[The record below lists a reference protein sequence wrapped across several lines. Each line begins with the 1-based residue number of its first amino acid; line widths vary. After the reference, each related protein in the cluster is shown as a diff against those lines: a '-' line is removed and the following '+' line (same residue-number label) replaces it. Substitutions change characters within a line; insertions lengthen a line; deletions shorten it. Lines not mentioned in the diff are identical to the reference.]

1 MVETP
6 SLFYLRNNV
15 SNIFILQDLPD
26 ESLDAVLSLSLTQK
40 SNYFTAM
47 VKTFY
52 ENLDEGTEEF
62 EELVASYVSSFYVEK
77 LYRSNRFFNEK
88 FTPVY
93 TSTGLIRNIILD
105 MYYADDDLIT
115 H

>member
-1 MVETP
+1 MDDA
-6 SLFYLRNNV
+6 
-15 SNIFILQDLPD
+15 FILEGLSN
-26 ESLDAVLSLSLTQK
+26 ESLDTILSLSLSQK
-40 SNYFTAM
+40 SAYFVAM

-52 ENLDEGTEEF
+52 PNIPEGSEQF
-62 EELVASYVSSFYVEK
+62 DGLVESYVSSFYVEK

-88 FTPVY
+88 FTPIY
-93 TSTGLIRNIILD
+93 TSTGLIRNIIAD